1 MVTGNLKKLIL
12 NLQDELFS
20 TLNLTPQIGFE
31 LEFYLTDLKDNQID
45 HLQAS
50 LLRQLL
56 AEQNIILEEEKGRG
70 QFEVQS
76 NYTSDLPIL
85 ITYLEELKAILG
97 KHSRAC
103 GYLVNF
109 DPKPFPGD
117 YGSSLHVHLNFLNK
131 EERNFFSLANTNQS
145 YELKKCIYGILDII
159 REGIYFF
166 GGEKDFSRF
175 SAKFMAPIN
184 ISWGGN
190 NRTTAIRVPDS
201 KPEFR
206 RIELRVPSANASLEK
221 VIAFVLIGAL
231 HGLKNENLY
240 YERIYGNAFD
250 EQYAL
255 QLLPKDLK
263 EAENIFH
270 EQGVLKNYLEEF
282 QYYEREEKNI

>member
-31 LEFYLTDLKDNQID
+31 LEFYLTDLKGNQID
-45 HLQAS
+45 HPQAS

-70 QFEVQS
+70 QFEVHS
-76 NYTSDLPIL
+76 NYTSDLPML
-85 ITYLEELKAILG
+85 TTYLEELKAILG
-97 KHSRAC
+97 NYSKAC
-103 GYLVNF
+103 GFLVNF
-109 DPKPFPGD
+109 DPKPFPKD

-131 EERNFFSLANTNQS
+131 EEKKIFSLADTNQS

-221 VIAFVLIGAL
+221 VIAFILIGAL

>member
-1 MVTGNLKKLIL
+1 
-12 NLQDELFS
+12 
-20 TLNLTPQIGFE
+20 
-31 LEFYLTDLKDNQID
+31 
-45 HLQAS
+45 
-50 LLRQLL
+50 
-56 AEQNIILEEEKGRG
+56 
-70 QFEVQS
+70 
-76 NYTSDLPIL
+76 
-85 ITYLEELKAILG
+85 
-97 KHSRAC
+97 
-103 GYLVNF
+103 
-109 DPKPFPGD
+109 
-117 YGSSLHVHLNFLNK
+117 
-131 EERNFFSLANTNQS
+131 
-145 YELKKCIYGILDII
+145 
-159 REGIYFF
+159 
-166 GGEKDFSRF
+166 
-175 SAKFMAPIN
+175 MAPIN

-221 VIAFVLIGAL
+221 VIAFILIGAL

>member
-20 TLNLTPQIGFE
+20 TLNLIPQIGFE
-31 LEFYLTDLKDNQID
+31 LEFYLTDLKGNQID
-45 HLQAS
+45 HPQAS

-76 NYTSDLPIL
+76 NYTSDLPVL

-97 KHSRAC
+97 NYAEAC
-103 GYLVNF
+103 GFLVNF
-109 DPKPFPGD
+109 DPKPFPED

-131 EERNFFSLANTNQS
+131 EERNFFSLADTHQS

-166 GGEKDFSRF
+166 GSEKDFSRF

-250 EQYAL
+250 KQYAL

-263 EAENIFH
+263 EAENIFY

-282 QYYEREEKNI
+282 QYYEREEINI